1 MLHYV
6 QRHPVFHIP
15 FHSSITHTH
24 LFLHIHT
31 HTLTCADNMKKESI
45 RVSSVGRNI
54 LVPQLCSPL
63 FMIHP
68 LKPTSQNAHP
78 ETHFTALNA
87 LNAHYKTHITHNSTP
102 PFTSTLQPIHCPF
115 TILGVFGPGSSSN
128 CFHSINNVIRRL

>member
-1 MLHYV
+1 MSHYV

-31 HTLTCADNMKKESI
+31 HTLTCADNMKKELI
-45 RVSSVGRNI
+45 RVSSVERNI

-115 TILGVFGPGSSSN
+115 TILGVFGPGSSSH